1 MSTSPV
7 RLSLHDVHADVW
19 HAHTLA
25 DPVAQ
30 VVAGKTGFN
39 RALKDITVNIP
50 KNQVTAFI
58 GPSGCGKS
66 TLLRCINLL
75 ETIDDG
81 QIFLD
86 GQEISDPLISVDEVR
101 RKLGMVFQSFNLFPH
116 KTVLEN
122 ITLSPIKV
130 HAIAPDQAR
139 DEAMVLLK
147 RFDLADKADQYPDR
161 LSGGQQ
167 QRVAIIRSLAV
178 NPRVLLLDEI
188 TSALDP
194 VLVNEV
200 LSIVRD
206 LKHDG
211 MTMVLA
217 THEMGFAQAVADRVI
232 FMDQGQIVEQNDP
245 KTFFTQPQSER
256 TKLFLSQILGH

>member
-1 MSTSPV
+1 MVNVLELIDIRKSFGEELV
-7 RLSLHDVHADVW
+7 LNHLSMAVPE
-19 HAHTLA
+19 HTA
-25 DPVAQ
+25 
-30 VVAGKTGFN
+30 
-39 RALKDITVNIP
+39 TVL
-50 KNQVTAFI
+50 I
-58 GPSGCGKS
+58 GASGSGKS

-75 ETIDDG
+75 ESIDDG
-81 QIFLD
+81 RILLD
-86 GQEISDPLISVDEVR
+86 GDEISDPQVNVDAVR

-122 ITLSPIKV
+122 ITLAPMKV
-130 HAIAPDQAR
+130 QDKSKEEAI
-139 DEAMVLLK
+139 EAAQKLLK

-167 QRVAIIRSLAV
+167 QRVAIIRSLAC
-178 NPRVLLLDEI
+178 NPRLLLLDEI

-206 LKHDG
+206 LKSDG

-217 THEMGFAQAVADRVI
+217 THEMGFATQVADEVCFLESGNILERGSAQEVLHNPKNLKTQEFLKRVHEA
-232 FMDQGQIVEQNDP
+232 G
-245 KTFFTQPQSER
+245 R
-256 TKLFLSQILGH
+256 L

>member
-1 MSTSPV
+1 MSNVLELVDIRKSFGNELV
-7 RLSLHDVHADVW
+7 LNHLSLVVPE
-19 HAHTLA
+19 HTA
-25 DPVAQ
+25 
-30 VVAGKTGFN
+30 T
-39 RALKDITVNIP
+39 AL
-50 KNQVTAFI
+50 I
-58 GPSGCGKS
+58 GASGSGKS

-86 GQEISDPLISVDEVR
+86 GAEISDPLINVDDVR

-122 ITLSPIKV
+122 ITLAPIKV
-130 HAIAPDQAR
+130 QGKSKEEAI
-139 DEAMVLLK
+139 EAAQKLLN
-147 RFDLADKADQYPDR
+147 RFDLSDKADQYPDR

-167 QRVAIIRSLAV
+167 QRVAIIRSLAC
-178 NPRVLLLDEI
+178 NPRLLLLDEI

-206 LKHDG
+206 LKSDG

-217 THEMGFAQAVADRVI
+217 THEMGFATQVADEVCFLESGNILERGSAEEVLH
-232 FMDQGQIVEQNDP
+232 NPKNP
-245 KTFFTQPQSER
+245 KTQE
-256 TKLFLSQILGH
+256 FLKRVHQAGRL

>member
-1 MSTSPV
+1 MSNVLELFNIRKSFGPELV
-7 RLSLHDVHADVW
+7 LNDLSLAVPE
-19 HAHTLA
+19 HTA
-25 DPVAQ
+25 
-30 VVAGKTGFN
+30 
-39 RALKDITVNIP
+39 TVL
-50 KNQVTAFI
+50 I
-58 GPSGCGKS
+58 GASGSGKS

-75 ETIDDG
+75 ESIDDG

-86 GQEISDPLISVDEVR
+86 GEEISDPHINVDDVR
-101 RKLGMVFQSFNLFPH
+101 RRLGMVFQSFNLFPH

-130 HAIAPDQAR
+130 QGKSK
-139 DEAMVLLK
+139 DEAITAAIELLK
-147 RFDLADKADQYPDR
+147 RFDLSDKADQYPDR

-178 NPRVLLLDEI
+178 NPRLLLLDEV

-200 LSIVRD
+200 LTAVRD
-206 LKHDG
+206 LKSDG

-217 THEMGFAQAVADRVI
+217 THEMGFATQVADEVC
-232 FMDQGQIVEQNDP
+232 FLESGNIVERGTAEQVLHNPQNP
-245 KTFFTQPQSER
+245 KTQE
-256 TKLFLSQILGH
+256 FLKRVHQAGRL

>member
-1 MSTSPV
+1 MTNVLELVDLRKSFGNELV
-7 RLSLHDVHADVW
+7 LNHLSLVVPE
-19 HAHTLA
+19 HTA
-25 DPVAQ
+25 
-30 VVAGKTGFN
+30 
-39 RALKDITVNIP
+39 TVL
-50 KNQVTAFI
+50 I
-58 GPSGCGKS
+58 GASGSGKS

-75 ETIDDG
+75 ESIDDG

-86 GQEISDPLISVDEVR
+86 GAEISDPLINVDDVR

-122 ITLSPIKV
+122 ITLAPIKV
-130 HAIAPDQAR
+130 QGKSKEEAI
-139 DEAMVLLK
+139 EAAQKLLK

-167 QRVAIIRSLAV
+167 QRVAIIRSLAC
-178 NPRVLLLDEI
+178 NPRLLLLDEI

-206 LKHDG
+206 LKSDG

-217 THEMGFAQAVADRVI
+217 THEMGFATQVADEVCFLESGDILERGSADEVLH
-232 FMDQGQIVEQNDP
+232 NPKNP
-245 KTFFTQPQSER
+245 KTQE
-256 TKLFLSQILGH
+256 FLKRVHQAGRL

>member
-1 MSTSPV
+1 MSKVLELVNV
-7 RLSLHDVHADVW
+7 RKSFGPDVVLQDLSLQVPE
-19 HAHTLA
+19 HTA
-25 DPVAQ
+25 
-30 VVAGKTGFN
+30 
-39 RALKDITVNIP
+39 TVL
-50 KNQVTAFI
+50 I
-58 GPSGCGKS
+58 GASGSGKS

-75 ETIDDG
+75 ESIDDG

-86 GQEISDPLISVDEVR
+86 GQEISDPLINVDEVR
-101 RKLGMVFQSFNLFPH
+101 RRLGMVFQSFNLFPH

-130 HAIAPDQAR
+130 HGKCK
-139 DEAMVLLK
+139 DEANAHALHLLK

-178 NPRVLLLDEI
+178 SPRLLLLDEV

-200 LSIVRD
+200 LSAVRD
-206 LKHDG
+206 LKSDG

-217 THEMGFAQAVADRVI
+217 THEMGFATQVADEVC
-232 FMDQGQIVEQNDP
+232 FLESGNVVERGSAEQVLHNPQNP
-245 KTFFTQPQSER
+245 KTQE
-256 TKLFLSQILGH
+256 FLKRVHQAGRL

>member
-1 MSTSPV
+1 MSNVLELVNIRKSFGTELV
-7 RLSLHDVHADVW
+7 LNDLSLAVPE
-19 HAHTLA
+19 HTA
-25 DPVAQ
+25 
-30 VVAGKTGFN
+30 T
-39 RALKDITVNIP
+39 AL
-50 KNQVTAFI
+50 I
-58 GPSGCGKS
+58 GASGSGKS

-75 ETIDDG
+75 ESIDDG

-86 GQEISDPLISVDEVR
+86 GDEISDPLINVDDVR
-101 RKLGMVFQSFNLFPH
+101 RRLGMVFQSFNLFPH

-130 HAIAPDQAR
+130 HGKSK
-139 DEAMVLLK
+139 DEANTAAIELLK
-147 RFDLADKADQYPDR
+147 RFDLSDKADQYPDR

-178 NPRVLLLDEI
+178 NPRLLLLDEV

-200 LSIVRD
+200 LTAVRD
-206 LKHDG
+206 LKSDG

-217 THEMGFAQAVADRVI
+217 THEMGFATQVADEVCFLESGNIIERGTADEVLHNP
-232 FMDQGQIVEQNDP
+232 QNP
-245 KTFFTQPQSER
+245 KTQE
-256 TKLFLSQILGH
+256 FLKRVHQAGRL

>member
-1 MSTSPV
+1 MSNVLELVNV
-7 RLSLHDVHADVW
+7 RKSFGTELVLNDLSLAVPE
-19 HAHTLA
+19 HTA
-25 DPVAQ
+25 
-30 VVAGKTGFN
+30 
-39 RALKDITVNIP
+39 TVL
-50 KNQVTAFI
+50 I
-58 GPSGCGKS
+58 GASGSGKS

-75 ETIDDG
+75 ESIHDG

-86 GQEISDPLISVDEVR
+86 GDEISDPLINVDDVR
-101 RKLGMVFQSFNLFPH
+101 RRLGMVFQSFNLFPH

-130 HAIAPDQAR
+130 HGKSK
-139 DEAMVLLK
+139 DEANTAATELLK
-147 RFDLADKADQYPDR
+147 RFDLSDKADQYPDR

-178 NPRVLLLDEI
+178 NPRLLLLDEV

-200 LSIVRD
+200 LSAVRD
-206 LKHDG
+206 LKSDG

-217 THEMGFAQAVADRVI
+217 THEMGFATQVADEVC
-232 FMDQGQIVEQNDP
+232 FLESGNIVERGTADQVLHNPQNP
-245 KTFFTQPQSER
+245 KTQE
-256 TKLFLSQILGH
+256 FLKRVHQAGRL

>member
-1 MSTSPV
+1 MANVLELINIRKSFGQELV
-7 RLSLHDVHADVW
+7 LNHLSRSVP
-19 HAHTLA
+19 
-25 DPVAQ
+25 DPTA
-30 VVAGKTGFN
+30 
-39 RALKDITVNIP
+39 TVL
-50 KNQVTAFI
+50 I
-58 GPSGCGKS
+58 GASGSGKS

-75 ETIDDG
+75 ESIDDG

-86 GQEISDPLISVDEVR
+86 GAEISDPLINVDDVR

-130 HAIAPDQAR
+130 QGKSKEEAI
-139 DEAMVLLK
+139 EAAQKLLK

-167 QRVAIIRSLAV
+167 QRVAIIRSLAC
-178 NPRVLLLDEI
+178 NPRLLLLDEI

-206 LKHDG
+206 LKSDG

-217 THEMGFAQAVADRVI
+217 THEMGFATQVADEVCFLESGDILERGSAQEVLHNP
-232 FMDQGQIVEQNDP
+232 QDP
-245 KTFFTQPQSER
+245 KTQE
-256 TKLFLSQILGH
+256 FLRRVHQAGRL

>member
-1 MSTSPV
+1 MSNVLELVNIRKSFGTELV
-7 RLSLHDVHADVW
+7 LNDLSLAVPE
-19 HAHTLA
+19 HTA
-25 DPVAQ
+25 
-30 VVAGKTGFN
+30 T
-39 RALKDITVNIP
+39 AL
-50 KNQVTAFI
+50 I
-58 GPSGCGKS
+58 GASGSGKS

-75 ETIDDG
+75 ESIDDG

-86 GQEISDPLISVDEVR
+86 GDEISDPLINVDDVR
-101 RKLGMVFQSFNLFPH
+101 RRLGMVFQSFNLFPH

-130 HAIAPDQAR
+130 HGKSK
-139 DEAMVLLK
+139 DEANTAAMELLK
-147 RFDLADKADQYPDR
+147 RFDLSDKADQYPDR

-178 NPRVLLLDEI
+178 NPRLLLLDEV

-200 LSIVRD
+200 LMAVRD
-206 LKHDG
+206 LKSDG

-217 THEMGFAQAVADRVI
+217 THEMGFATQVADEVCFLESGNIIERGTA
-232 FMDQGQIVEQNDP
+232 DQVLQNPQNP
-245 KTFFTQPQSER
+245 KTQE
-256 TKLFLSQILGH
+256 FLKRVHQAGRL

>member
-1 MSTSPV
+1 MSNVLELVNV
-7 RLSLHDVHADVW
+7 RKSFDTEVVLNNLSLNVPE
-19 HAHTLA
+19 HTA
-25 DPVAQ
+25 
-30 VVAGKTGFN
+30 
-39 RALKDITVNIP
+39 TVL
-50 KNQVTAFI
+50 I
-58 GPSGCGKS
+58 GASGSGKS

-86 GQEISDPLISVDEVR
+86 GREISDPLINVDEIR
-101 RKLGMVFQSFNLFPH
+101 RNLGMVFQSFNLFPH

-130 HAIAPDQAR
+130 HGKSK
-139 DEAMVLLK
+139 DEANTHAVALLK
-147 RFDLADKADQYPDR
+147 RFDLSDKADQYPDR

-178 NPRVLLLDEI
+178 NPRLLLLDEV

-200 LSIVRD
+200 LSSVRD
-206 LKHDG
+206 LKLDG

-217 THEMGFAQAVADRVI
+217 THEMGFATQVADEVC
-232 FMDQGQIVEQNDP
+232 FLESGSIVERGTPEQVLKNPVNP
-245 KTFFTQPQSER
+245 KTQE
-256 TKLFLSQILGH
+256 FLKRVHQAGRL